1 MQFLLRISK
10 LIDGLNNFVGRSVM
24 WLVLVVVFISSLNAI
39 SRKLFHV
46 SSNAWLELQWY
57 LFGAIF
63 LLAGGYTLLKNAHV
77 RVDVVANMLSEKKQI
92 AIEIFCTIFFLMP
105 AALIVLYFSWPVFID
120 SYVSGEVSSN
130 YGGLIRW
137 PAKLLI
143 PIGFTLL
150 ILAGIS
156 HLIKCVGFLMGVS
169 PNPTRNLQSKTAEE
183 KLAEEIA
190 VRAEIKTAKK

>member
-1 MQFLLRISK
+1 MQFLLRVSK
-10 LIDGLNNFVGRSVM
+10 VIDGLNNFVGRSVM
-24 WLVLVVVFISSLNAI
+24 WLVLVVVLISALNAI

>member
-39 SRKLFHV
+39 STKLFHV

-137 PAKLLI
+137 
-143 PIGFTLL
+143 
-150 ILAGIS
+150 
-156 HLIKCVGFLMGVS
+156 
-169 PNPTRNLQSKTAEE
+169 
-183 KLAEEIA
+183 
-190 VRAEIKTAKK
+190 

>member
-1 MQFLLRISK
+1 MRFLLRISK
-10 LIDGLNNFVGRSVM
+10 VIDGLNNFVGRSVM
-24 WLVLVVVFISSLNAI
+24 WLVLVVVLISALNAI
-39 SRKLFHV
+39 SRKAFHV

-63 LLAGGYTLLKNAHV
+63 LLTGGYTLLKNAHV

>member
-24 WLVLVVVFISSLNAI
+24 WLVLVVVLISALNAI

>member
-1 MQFLLRISK
+1 
-10 LIDGLNNFVGRSVM
+10 
-24 WLVLVVVFISSLNAI
+24 
-39 SRKLFHV
+39 
-46 SSNAWLELQWY
+46 AWLELQWY